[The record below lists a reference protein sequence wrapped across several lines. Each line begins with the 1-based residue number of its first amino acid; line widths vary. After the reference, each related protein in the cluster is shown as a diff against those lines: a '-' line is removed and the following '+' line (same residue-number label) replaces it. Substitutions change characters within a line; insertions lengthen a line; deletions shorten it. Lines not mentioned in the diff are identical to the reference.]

1 MSKVDYQKYIYF
13 CIPIWYNNKIKNQ
26 FQRLYKREKNMER
39 LNMLVRT
46 EKDVKFAVTPL
57 AIVLEHSWGSVN

>member
-1 MSKVDYQKYIYF
+1 MSKVDYQKKKYI

-39 LNMLVRT
+39 LNTLVRT
-46 EKDVKFAVTPL
+46 EKDVQFAVTPL
-57 AIVLEHSWGSVN
+57 AIVLEHSCGSVN